1 MSEGVGGEKTEQAT
15 PKRRKDAREKGQV
28 LKSVEVIAAASLFTM
43 FAVFKILGPYL
54 VEQITNM
61 LTRYLSGDIDY
72 MSLNMDNLTSIFAQ
86 ALLAFA
92 MIAAPILFIAL
103 LVGLLA
109 NIMQVGF
116 LFSTKALA
124 PKMDRINPLQ
134 GMKRL
139 FSIRT
144 IYELGKSLVKI
155 TLIVIIAYSE
165 YQKSMRDFPKM
176 MTSDLVSSIG
186 RMVEL
191 IINTAFSLCIA
202 LLILSVFDYAY
213 QWWRFEKDL
222 RMSKYE
228 VKLEYKQQEGDPQLK
243 SKIQQKQRQMAMM
256 RMMQSVPEADV
267 VITNPTHFA
276 VALKYEMENSSA
288 PVVLAKGKD
297 YVAQKIKDIAKEN
310 KIEIVENKPVA
321 QSLYHSC
328 DIGAEI
334 PLELYAAVAEI
345 LAYVYKL
352 KNKLGEHK

>member
-1 MSEGVGGEKTEQAT
+1 
-15 PKRRKDAREKGQV
+15 
-28 LKSVEVIAAASLFTM
+28 VEVIAAVSLLAM
-43 FAVFKILGPYL
+43 FAGFKVLGPYL
-54 VEQITNM
+54 ISQFAAL
-61 LTRYLSGDIDY
+61 LTRYLSGDVLLAY
-72 MSLNMDNLTSIFAQ
+72 QTLNIDNLTSILAG

-92 MIAAPILFIAL
+92 MIAVPILFIAL
-103 LVGLLA
+103 LIGVLA
-109 NIMQVGF
+109 NVMQVGF
-116 LFSTKALA
+116 MFSTKALA

-139 FSIRT
+139 FSSRT
-144 IYELGKSLVKI
+144 LYELAKSLIKI
-155 TLIVIIAYSE
+155 TLIVIIAYSA
-165 YQKSMRDFPKM
+165 YTNNMQNFPKM
-176 MTSDLVSSIG
+176 MTSDLLSSISK
-186 RMVEL
+186 MVEL
-191 IINTAFSLCIA
+191 IINTAFTLCIA

-213 QWWRFEKDL
+213 QWWRHEKDL
-222 RMSKYE
+222 RMTKYE

-276 VALKYEMENSSA
+276 VALKYDQQNSSA

-297 YVAQKIKDIAKEN
+297 YVAQKIKDIAKDH

-321 QSLYHSC
+321 QSLFRSC
-328 DIGAEI
+328 EIGKEI

-352 KNKLGEHK
+352 KNKLGERK